1 MLALAL
7 LVTACRDPRPEPTPV
22 DAMEGTRVRL
32 GTFNVRRFFDPVCD
46 SQACGVGDYEEQPSP
61 ASFEARAD
69 ELAAAILGLDAD
81 AVALEEIETQTCLD
95 ALLARLPGWTGVL
108 GEIGDAASVDVAVVA
123 RLPLGDVVTH
133 RATTPL
139 TRPDGTP
146 TQFSRELL
154 EVHLGDI
161 VLVAAH
167 FKAKSDDDP
176 GRRLAEAQASAE
188 IILGI
193 EAPLVVL
200 AGDLNDTP
208 NSPPLLALTNAGL
221 VRVAADVP
229 ISQQGT
235 YEFNGNL
242 QAIDHILV
250 APGGAA
256 LRIER
261 SSRTWRDGR
270 GYGGSD
276 HAALT
281 SDFVLPLV
289 AR

>member
-1 MLALAL
+1 MTPPDAL
-7 LVTACRDPRPEPTPV
+7 
-22 DAMEGTRVRL
+22 EGNRIRV

-46 SQACGVGDYEEQPSP
+46 SRACGVGDYEEQPSQ
-61 ASFEARAD
+61 AGFEARAD
-69 ELAAAILGLDAD
+69 QLATAVLGLEAD
-81 AVALEEIETQTCLD
+81 AVALAEVETQTSLD
-95 ALLARLPGWTGVL
+95 ALLARLPGWSGVL
-108 GEIGDAASVDVAVVA
+108 GEIGDAGSVDVAVVT
-123 RLPLGDVVTH
+123 RLPLGEVVTH
-133 RATTPL
+133 RARTPL
-139 TRPDGTP
+139 TRPDGTA

-154 EVHLGDI
+154 EVHLGDV

-167 FKAKSDDDP
+167 FKSKSDDDP
-176 GRRLAEAQASAE
+176 GRRLAEAQASAS
-188 IILGI
+188 IVRGI
-193 EAPLVVL
+193 EGRLVVL

-208 NSPPLLALTNAGL
+208 SSPPLEALTGAGL

-229 ISQQGT
+229 ISEQGT
-235 YEFNGNL
+235 YEFNGSL

-256 LRIER
+256 LRVLR

-281 SDFVLPLV
+281 SDFLLP
-289 AR
+289 